1 MVVVVAVR
9 FVAAVALGLVA
20 QARLA
25 VAMLGAWE
33 SGAQGDVIGAV
44 IGLALA
50 APVVLM
56 KEIGT
61 LAGAGARGRRRATWF
76 RRARS
81 LVTDES
87 VYRIQ
92 IEGRQGCS
100 GGRIPRGMMRKMGS
114 REMNGGRGWH
124 SRSSGHTT
132 TTYGIG
138 YQLLRGLV
146 TAGTGGEVTWRWR

>member
-20 QARLA
+20 QTRLA

-33 SGAQGDVIGAV
+33 SGAQGVV

-124 SRSSGHTT
+124 SRLSGHTT
-132 TTYGIG
+132 TTYGIR
-138 YQLLRGLV
+138 YQLWRGLV
-146 TAGTGGEVTWRWR
+146 TAGTGGEVT